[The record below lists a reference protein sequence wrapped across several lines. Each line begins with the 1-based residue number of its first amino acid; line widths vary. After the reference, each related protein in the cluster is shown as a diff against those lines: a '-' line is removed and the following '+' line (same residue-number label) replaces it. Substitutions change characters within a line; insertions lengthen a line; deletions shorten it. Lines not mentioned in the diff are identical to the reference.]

1 MTFRD
6 FNSINPGANATQFSL
21 PGSYGSSMA
30 APAVSATAAL
40 IIASGVL
47 GPHPTPDRF
56 LARLEQ
62 TATHLG
68 ATTPNDD
75 YGYGLV
81 NAGAATA
88 RVPLTTPA
96 PSTPP
101 AP

>member
-21 PGSYGSSMA
+21 PGSYGTSMA

-40 IIASGVL
+40 IIASRVL
-47 GPHPTPDRF
+47 GPHPSPDQI
-56 LARLEQ
+56 LTRLEQ
-62 TATHLG
+62 TATPLG
-68 ATTPNDD
+68 PTTPNDD

-88 RVPLTTPA
+88 RVPVTTPA
-96 PSTPP
+96 PSPP
-101 AP
+101 ATP